1 MRRTWRLLVLG
12 LTSAVVL
19 VLGATAAVADQ
30 YPPAPPKA
38 PPAPLTPPPRGAGG
52 GAGALPFTGGD
63 TMPLVWIALV
73 VLVAGTLLV
82 VGARRRMR
90 TDRRHRLAD

>member
-1 MRRTWRLLVLG
+1 MRRIWMLLVLG
-12 LTSAVVL
+12 LTSVVVV

-30 YPPAPPKA
+30 YPPAPPQQA
-38 PPAPLTPPPRGAGG
+38 PPAPVTPPRGA
-52 GAGALPFTGGD
+52 ARALPFTGGD

-73 VLVAGTLLV
+73 ALVAGTLLV

-90 TDRRHRLAD
+90 TDRPRRLAD